1 MAKIKIRDLCTK
13 NHVEHLLVVDLNE
26 VDTSRICGG
35 GGVSE
40 DGTGTMS
47 TPGLG
52 VGGSILN
59 PLAPVIT
66 TPGAGGTST

>member
-1 MAKIKIRDLCTK
+1 MAKIKIRGFWYK
-13 NHVEHLLVVDLNE
+13 NHVEHLVVDLNE

-52 VGGSILN
+52 SGASIFN
-59 PLAPVIT
+59 PLAPVMT